1 MPLPENKESGDQMV
15 APDIRMISIALAKL
29 ERLIAAVDHPG
40 QKNSEFDR
48 VLDVLKDLSRKEG
61 IPIAIIGGMAAIKHG
76 YKRYTHDVDMV
87 IAQQQLDTIIHVA
100 PRYGIKIIWHDPHGW
115 HKFQY
120 EDVRIEVVPEGGKPR
135 KDAPTT
141 IPSPQQ
147 LGVSEGSDYA
157 SLEGWTETKLGSGR
171 AQDRADIIQVLKKS
185 EPAAIEKIREHI
197 GKVHSLY
204 LRLFDELA
212 VAAEEEKQQEAERG
226 GPR

>member
-1 MPLPENKESGDQMV
+1 MPLPENQGSVFQMTPTDV
-15 APDIRMISIALAKL
+15 KVSAAWAKL
-29 ERLIAAVDHPG
+29 GRLLDAVDHPG

-48 VLDVLKDLSRKEG
+48 VLEVLKDLSRKEG

-76 YKRYTHDVDMV
+76 FKRYTHDVDMV
-87 IAQQQLDTIIHVA
+87 IARQHLDAIVRVA

-120 EDVRIEVVPEGGKPR
+120 EDVRIEVVPEGAKPK

-157 SLEGWTETKLGSGR
+157 SLEGWVETKLGSGR
-171 AQDRADIIQVLKKS
+171 AQDRADIVQVLKKTAPS
-185 EPAAIEKIREHI
+185 AIEKIREHV

>member
-1 MPLPENKESGDQMV
+1 MTPTDVKVS
-15 APDIRMISIALAKL
+15 AARAKL
-29 ERLIAAVDHPG
+29 GRVIAAVTHPG
-40 QKNSEFDR
+40 ERNSEFDR
-48 VLDVLKDLSRKEG
+48 VLDVLKDLARKEG
-61 IPIAIIGGMAAIKHG
+61 IPIAIIGGLAAIKHG
-76 YKRYTHDVDMV
+76 YRRLTNAVDMV
-87 IAQQQLDTIIHVA
+87 IARQHLDTIVRVA
-100 PRYGIKIIWHDPHGW
+100 PRYGLKIIWHDPHGW

-171 AQDRADIIQVLKKS
+171 AQDRADIVQVLKKIAPS
-185 EPAAIEKIREHI
+185 AIEKVRDHV